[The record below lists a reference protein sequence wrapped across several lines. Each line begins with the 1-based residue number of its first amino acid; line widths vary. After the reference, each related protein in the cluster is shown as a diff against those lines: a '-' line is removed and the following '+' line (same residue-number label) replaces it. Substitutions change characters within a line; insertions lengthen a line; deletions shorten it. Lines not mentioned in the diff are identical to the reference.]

1 MAFEKQLLTVGEAA
15 AMLSLSARTLEAD
28 RARGTIGIPF
38 VRIGRQ
44 VRYRRMDL
52 EQFVDSHL
60 VQGGAAPGWA
70 HNPASA
76 GLTPAPATTLPP
88 AAPESHPGSPNP
100 QRRRGRSTTT
110 ARRTA

>member
-1 MAFEKQLLTVGEAA
+1 MTIRDHQAKAGRGNKGKPKSPAHRAKLANA
-15 AMLSLSARTLEAD
+15 LE
-28 RARGTIGIPF
+28 RARAAK
-38 VRIGRQ
+38 
-44 VRYRRMDL
+44 RRKARDL
-52 EQFVDSHL
+52 EQFVDSRL

-76 GLTPAPATTLPP
+76 GSTPAPATTLPP

-100 QRRRGRSTTT
+100 QRRRGLQTTT